1 MSEEATSIIEYDEDI
16 SNAEPPA
23 PLPEREYPATIA
35 GAQIK
40 ISSAGNQYVETM
52 FRVDPDDFPAD
63 FPVEEAPD
71 GATLAF
77 RRVPVDN
84 TKSARY
90 RMRQFCEA
98 IGAPCGTRVD
108 VNEWVGL
115 SATIVVKH
123 EEYEGETRA
132 QIARVKAE

>member
-1 MSEEATSIIEYDEDI
+1 MSDEQASIIEYDEDI

-23 PLPEREYPATIA
+23 PLPEGEYPASIS
-35 GAQIK
+35 GAQVRT
-40 ISSAGNQYVETM
+40 SGQGNQYVEVM

-63 FPVEEAPD
+63 YPVEEAPD
-71 GATLAF
+71 GAMLAY

-90 RMRQFCEA
+90 RMRRFCES
-98 IGAPCGTRVD
+98 IGAPCSTRVD
-108 VNEWVGL
+108 VNEWIGL
-115 SATIVVKH
+115 SGTIVVRH

-132 QIARVKAE
+132 NIANVKAE

>member
-1 MSEEATSIIEYDEDI
+1 MSEETSIIEYDEDI

-23 PLPEREYPATIA
+23 PLPEGEYQATIS
-35 GAQIK
+35 GTQVRV
-40 ISSAGNQYVETM
+40 SGQGNHYVEVM

-63 FPVEEAPD
+63 YPVEESPD
-71 GATLAF
+71 GAMLAY

-90 RMRQFCEA
+90 RMRRFCET

-123 EEYEGETRA
+123 EEYEGEMRA
-132 QIARVKAE
+132 QIVNVKTD